1 MIVHARPGLARR
13 GIAGLAAVLL
23 GLACCAAAALAADPT
38 YFQVTGVKA
47 GEALTVHASASDKS
61 EPVGELADGTVVQ
74 NLGCQ
79 DHKGTKWCNVTP
91 IDEATVRGWVEH
103 RYLRETGVPSDQQA
117 GDSRAGGSGEAEC
130 TLKAN
135 PDVKSCFYAS
145 TLYSNGSATVVLTY
159 AGLKRVLEYQNKKF
173 HPQVG
178 DESVSTEKKGDHFVV
193 SVNHGAE
200 VFHIPT
206 TAILGGGD

>member
-1 MIVHARPGLARR
+1 VSVIARLG
-13 GIAGLAAVLL
+13 AALL
-23 GLACCAAAALAADPT
+23 GLACCATAALAADPA

-47 GEALTVHASASDKS
+47 GDALTVHASASDKS

-79 DHKGTKWCNVTP
+79 EHQGTKWCNVTP

-103 RYLRETGVPSDQQA
+103 RYLRETGVPSDRQA
-117 GDSRAGGSGEAEC
+117 GDAGAVTTGEAEC
-130 TLKAN
+130 HVKAH
-135 PDVKSCFYAS
+135 PEVTSCFYAS
-145 TLYSNGSATVVLTY
+145 TVYSNGSATVVLTY
-159 AGLKRVLEYQNKKF
+159 AGMKRVLEYQNKKF

-178 DESVSTEKKGDHFVV
+178 DETVWTEKKNDHFVV
-193 SVNHGAE
+193 SVDHGAE

>member
-1 MIVHARPGLARR
+1 VSVIARLG
-13 GIAGLAAVLL
+13 AALL
-23 GLACCAAAALAADPT
+23 GLACCATAALAADPT

-61 EPVGELADGTVVQ
+61 DPVGELADGTVVQ
-74 NLGCQ
+74 SLGCE

-103 RYLRETGVPSDQQA
+103 RYLRETGVPSDQQT
-117 GDSRAGGSGEAEC
+117 GDAMDTQTGEAEC
-130 TLKAN
+130 KVKAH
-135 PDVKSCFYAS
+135 PEAKSCFYAS
-145 TLYSNGSATVVLTY
+145 TIYSNGSATVVLTY
-159 AGLKRVLEYQNKKF
+159 AGGQKRVLEYQNKKF

-178 DESVSTEKKGDHFVV
+178 DEAVWTEKKSDHFVV
-193 SVNHGAE
+193 SVDHGAE